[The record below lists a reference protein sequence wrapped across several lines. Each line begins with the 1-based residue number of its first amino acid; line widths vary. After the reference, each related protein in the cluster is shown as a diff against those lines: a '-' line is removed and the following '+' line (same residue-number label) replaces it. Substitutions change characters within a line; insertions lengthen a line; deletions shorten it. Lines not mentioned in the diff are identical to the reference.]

1 MDAIGT
7 ESGTA
12 ASALVAREGASG
24 RGSVAVERS
33 PFALDVRF
41 MTDTPPGHK
50 LFACDSSDGCGTTC
64 ASACVTGE
72 GF

>member
-1 MDAIGT
+1 MEIATQLENVTPAPASRQRQPGT
-7 ESGTA
+7 AGTA
-12 ASALVAREGASG
+12 AP
-24 RGSVAVERS
+24 S

-50 LFACDSSDGCGTTC
+50 LLACDCSDGCGTTC
-64 ASACVTGE
+64 ESACVTGE